1 LSRALSTLLALLV
14 FIGMATPVAADEPKA
29 VSDDPTVLP
38 GDVTP
43 QVIPGEVIVT
53 FRSGD
58 PRERS
63 DARGLTVL
71 ANLGMPER
79 GVPALVSTDG
89 RPVNDVVAE
98 LQADPAVEHAEP
110 NYRVQLVDDGAVA
123 SVGVNDPKASGQYSL
138 DQMRVRS
145 AWSRSTG
152 GGNLIAVLDTGV
164 KANHPD
170 LAGRVVRGRDF
181 VNDDRNAADD
191 NGHGTWVAGII
202 AANANDGYGIA
213 GISWSDKIL
222 PVKIMSREGTGSTSD
237 LIAGIRWSADQGAD
251 IINMSVGGFPYS
263 QIMQD
268 TVNYAFAKGAVLVGA
283 AGNNR
288 REERFY
294 PASFDNVISVS
305 ATQVND
311 EFSNWSSYGPDVDVS
326 APGSSVLTTNCY
338 TCTYADHDSWGS
350 HTYISGTSFA
360 TPNVSGV
367 LALIRARFPDATAQQ
382 VVNRLFNTVDDLGY
396 RGWDIRYGRGRVN
409 AHRALGATVAYPSLS
424 GADSMEGNNHLES
437 AVTVPLGSTTRPSI
451 YPAGDVDVF
460 RIRAPRAGRLEVRVT
475 GIVDSRA
482 YPWNKSGLPVDPIVE
497 LYTSAGSLIKRVDNQ
512 WESGTELATV
522 AVGVATTILVR
533 IVNYYPNGN
542 RGAYGLTPTF
552 VDTVAP
558 TADVVKPTANASGV
572 SRFVDPVVVF
582 SEKVTNVTPTTL
594 ILRDTTTNLVVP
606 TTVVLDDT
614 RREAV
619 LRTSDRLDPLR
630 RYRIEVRAGIR
641 DLGGNALVPVTR
653 GFETGTAS
661 FADISGTPF
670 ETEIEWLF
678 AEGITTGCT
687 ATKFCPDTI
696 VRRDAAAAF
705 LSRALDLAPAATD
718 RFIDDEDN
726 PHEDDIN
733 RLAAAGITRGCRL
746 TKYCPLTEMNRG
758 MMASFLAR
766 ALGLPPADRDYFSD
780 DDGIG
785 HEDNINRLAAAGI
798 TEGCA
803 EDRFCP
809 FDRVSR
815 QEIAAFLYRALAP
828 GS

>member
-1 LSRALSTLLALLV
+1 MSRALSTLLALLV
-14 FIGMATPVAADEPKA
+14 VIGLAAPVAADEP
-29 VSDDPTVLP
+29 DP
-38 GDVTP
+38 VTSEDP

-53 FRSGD
+53 YRDGNV
-58 PRERS
+58 RERLH
-63 DARGLTVL
+63 ARGLRVL
-71 ANLGMPER
+71 ADLGVPGR
-79 GVPALVSTDG
+79 GVPALVSTGG
-89 RPVNDVVAE
+89 RSVNAVVAE
-98 LQADPAVEHAEP
+98 LEADPAVASAEP
-110 NYRVQLVDDGAVA
+110 NYRVQLVDDGSVAAVDV
-123 SVGVNDPKASGQYSL
+123 SDPITSGQYSL
-138 DQMRVRS
+138 DRMRVRQ

-164 KANHPD
+164 QAGHPD

-181 VNDDRNAADD
+181 VNDDENAADD

-202 AANANDGYGIA
+202 AASANDGYGIA

-222 PVKIMSREGTGSTSD
+222 PVKIMNREGTGSTSD
-237 LIAGIRWSADQGAD
+237 LIAAIRWSADKGAD
-251 IINMSVGGFPYS
+251 VINMSVGGFPYS

-268 TVNYAFAKGAVLVGA
+268 AVNYAFAKGAVLVGA

-305 ATQVND
+305 ATQVD
-311 EFSNWSSYGPDVDVS
+311 DQFSNWSSYGPDVDVS
-326 APGSSVLTTNCY
+326 APGSSVLTTNCFK
-338 TCTYADHDSWGS
+338 CTYADHDSWGA

-367 LALIRARFPDATAQQ
+367 LALIRARFPGLTSQQ

-396 RGWDIRYGRGRVN
+396 RGWDNRYGRGRVN
-409 AHRALGATVAYPSLS
+409 AQRALGADVAYPSLA
-424 GADSMEGNNHLES
+424 GADSMEGNNHLSS
-437 AVTVPLGSTTRPSI
+437 AFSVPLGSTTRPSI

-460 RIRAPRAGRLEVRVT
+460 RVRAPRAGRLEVRVT

-497 LYTSAGSLIKRVDNQ
+497 LYTSSGGLIKRVDNQ

-522 AVGVATTILVR
+522 AVAGPTSILVR

-542 RGAYGLTPTF
+542 KGTYTLRPTF

-558 TADVVKPTANASGV
+558 TATVVKPAANASGV

-582 SEKVTNVTPTTL
+582 SERVTNVTATTL
-594 ILRDTTTNLVVP
+594 VLRDTKTNLVVP
-606 TTVVLDDT
+606 TTVTLDEA

-619 LRTSDRLDPLR
+619 IRTTSRLDPLR
-630 RYRIEVRAGIR
+630 RYRIEVRAAIK
-641 DLGGNALVPVTR
+641 DLGGNALVPVTK

-661 FADISGTPF
+661 FSDTSGTAF

-678 AEGITTGCT
+678 AEGITSGCS
-687 ATKFCPDTI
+687 ATRYCPDT
-696 VRRDAAAAF
+696 VVKRDAAASF
-705 LSRALDLAPAATD
+705 LSRALALPATATD
-718 RFIDDEDN
+718 RFTDDEDSQ
-726 PHEDDIN
+726 HEDNIN
-733 RLAAAGITRGCRL
+733 RLAAAGVTRGCRV
-746 TKYCPLTEMNRG
+746 TRYCPGKEMTRG

-766 ALGLPPADRDYFSD
+766 ALSLPPADRDYFSD

-798 TEGCA
+798 TTGCS
-803 EDRFCP
+803 EDSFCP
-809 FDRVSR
+809 NASVSR
-815 QEIAAFLYRALAP
+815 GEIAAFLYRALGP